1 MQRQVL
7 GKGLGALLPD
17 AQGGESQLT
26 EIDIDNIKANSLQP
40 RINFEAESIAS
51 LAQSIAENGI
61 LQPVIVRPSAS
72 GGGYELVAG
81 ERRWRAAQ
89 QANLKSVPALV
100 HKLSDE
106 KMLELALVENIQ
118 RDELNVIEEAHAYHL
133 LIEDFGLSQS
143 DVAKRVGRSRSAV
156 ANTVRLLSLSA
167 SVQAMVLDG
176 SLSMGHSRALLPLPD
191 KEQQRLS
198 RIIAKKQ
205 PSVRQGEMMGK
216 QLMGGQSSKEVAPAP
231 TDPNLAAAQRR
242 LEEALHTKVDIVQAK
257 NRGGRLVLHFH
268 NDEELE
274 HLFEILTFRA

>member
-17 AQGGESQLT
+17 AQERGSRLT
-26 EIDIDNIKANSLQP
+26 EIDIDNIKPNSLQP
-40 RINFEAESIAS
+40 RMNFEPESIAS
-51 LAQSIAENGI
+51 LAQSIAENGV

-72 GGGYELVAG
+72 GESYELVAG

-89 QANLKSVPALV
+89 QANLKSLPALV
-100 HKLSDE
+100 HKLNDE

-118 RDELNVIEEAHAYHL
+118 RDELNVIEEAHAYQL

-143 DVAKRVGRSRSAV
+143 EVAERVGRSRSAV
-156 ANTVRLLSLSA
+156 ANTVRLLGLSA

-205 PSVRQGEMMGK
+205 PSVRQVEVMVK
-216 QLMGGQSSKEVAPAP
+216 QIIGDQPNKKRGAVTA
-231 TDPNLAAAQRR
+231 DPNLAAAQRR
-242 LEEALHTKVDIVQAK
+242 LEEVLHTKVDIVQTK
-257 NRGGRLVLHFH
+257 HRRGRLVLHFH

-274 HLFEILTFRA
+274 HLFEILTARA

>member
-17 AQGGESQLT
+17 AQERGSRLT
-26 EIDIDNIKANSLQP
+26 EIDIDNIKPNSLQP
-40 RINFEAESIAS
+40 RMNFETESIAS
-51 LAQSIAENGI
+51 LAQSIAENGV
-61 LQPVIVRPSAS
+61 LQPVIVRPSADGES
-72 GGGYELVAG
+72 YELVAG

-89 QANLKSVPALV
+89 QANLKSLPALV
-100 HKLSDE
+100 HKLNDE

-118 RDELNVIEEAHAYHL
+118 RDELNVIEEAHAYKL
-133 LIEDFGLSQS
+133 LMEDFGLSQS
-143 DVAKRVGRSRSAV
+143 DVADRVGRSRSAV
-156 ANTVRLLSLSA
+156 ANTVRLLGLSA

-205 PSVRQGEMMGK
+205 PSVRQVEVMVK
-216 QLMGGQSSKEVAPAP
+216 QIMGGQSNKKGVVVTA
-231 TDPNLAAAQRR
+231 DPNLAAAQRR
-242 LEEALHTKVDIVQAK
+242 LEEFLHTKVDIVQTK
-257 NRGGRLVLHFH
+257 HRGGRLVLHFH

-274 HLFEILTFRA
+274 HLFEILTART